1 MRQGDW
7 FTSLD
12 LKDADFQVPILKAQ
26 GHFFAI
32 CLYGCGLRIPVPAI
46 QLLSGL
52 AHLLKVGR
60 GSDILTRR
68 GSSALFSPP
77 LSIGRA
83 LAVDLSGTC
92 LALKP
97 CISRAC
103 RTPAM
108 AVLAETSGVFILTFS
123 DGSGRGSG
131 WYRWNCS
138 CPAKSP
144 IPPLHDA
151 VLSYPAGS
159 FFVVGRGT

>member
-52 AHLLKVGR
+52 VHLLKVGR

-68 GSSALFSPP
+68 GSSTLQPSTEHRSSSGCGLIRNMLSLKAMHIAGVQNPHNGGSRRDEWCFHPDIFRRIWQRFRMVPVELFAS
-77 LSIGRA
+77 S
-83 LAVDLSGTC
+83 
-92 LALKP
+92 
-97 CISRAC
+97 
-103 RTPAM
+103 
-108 AVLAETSGVFILTFS
+108 
-123 DGSGRGSG
+123 
-131 WYRWNCS
+131 
-138 CPAKSP
+138 
-144 IPPLHDA
+144 
-151 VLSYPAGS
+151 
-159 FFVVGRGT
+159 